1 MDDNRDQDRA
11 QGAQSDNQTASD
23 NQQAG
28 TGRSRPR
35 RRRRRPAA
43 TQASQAATTTT
54 STPEGGDGGDTGDAK
69 AEAPAAPKQG
79 GNRSGKQQGQRQGAQ
94 QAEASETPAAVD
106 GEGEGQTTSSSSR
119 RRRRRRRGSGQGQA
133 AATDA
138 ATQSEQS
145 PTQPAQGQRQQ
156 QSQDANAD
164 QASGQ
169 QRGRSRQGNGQQ
181 GGQRGQQGGGQQPV
195 QSGAQAQSGGGRG
208 RGRGRGRGGQTA
220 VPASEQVLGPEPG
233 RSVRRPRRDEE
244 PSERVEVARPLHQ
257 RGRRSAGGQGA
268 VADRVLTPVAS
279 SDQGIVPLGPI
290 GNDRLRVIPL
300 GGVGEVGKNMTAV
313 ECGRDIVLLD
323 CGSKFPEEDQRGID
337 LVIPDVSFITERIK
351 NFRGM
356 LITHGHEDH
365 IGGIPHI
372 IPQLKDLMKGPVPIY
387 GTPLAI
393 GFIERKLLEARME
406 KYVDLIPVN
415 AGETVQVGEMKAEF
429 IHVTHSIPDACAIA
443 LHTHVGTILD
453 TGDFKFDPS
462 PVMGGQT
469 DERRL
474 KRLGEKGILALFS
487 DTVRVETEGSTPSE
501 KVVMDTMADVI
512 GQAKGQVIIATFA
525 SNVSRIH
532 MALEAA
538 AKHGRKVAVAGRS
551 MEQNARVSI
560 DLGYLDPP
568 EGLLVPLD
576 DLLKMPK
583 EKRVIVST
591 GSQGEAAAALARI
604 AAGEHPKIRVGRGDV
619 ILVSATPIPGNEDT
633 ISKTIDNLFRRGCDV
648 IYSAL
653 NRGVHVSGHA
663 GRDELERMIKLV
675 RPKFAVPIHGEFRHM
690 ALYRDLCV
698 KNGIPR
704 DHVLLPEIGG
714 VIEFTKESAN
724 QRGRVK
730 SGNVLVDRLGD
741 RDDSQVVLRT
751 RENLTQDGFVLVTI
765 VLDRQSGELIAG
777 PELVAKG
784 LKPELNQAALR
795 EAERELRRTLER
807 RRKGEPQ
814 YGYVVQRTKE
824 TIGRS
829 LRRRSRSRP
838 LILPVVT
845 EL

>member
-1 MDDNRDQDRA
+1 M
-11 QGAQSDNQTASD
+11 
-23 NQQAG
+23 
-28 TGRSRPR
+28 
-35 RRRRRPAA
+35 
-43 TQASQAATTTT
+43 
-54 STPEGGDGGDTGDAK
+54 
-69 AEAPAAPKQG
+69 
-79 GNRSGKQQGQRQGAQ
+79 
-94 QAEASETPAAVD
+94 
-106 GEGEGQTTSSSSR
+106 
-119 RRRRRRRGSGQGQA
+119 
-133 AATDA
+133 
-138 ATQSEQS
+138 
-145 PTQPAQGQRQQ
+145 
-156 QSQDANAD
+156 
-164 QASGQ
+164 
-169 QRGRSRQGNGQQ
+169 
-181 GGQRGQQGGGQQPV
+181 
-195 QSGAQAQSGGGRG
+195 
-208 RGRGRGRGGQTA
+208 
-220 VPASEQVLGPEPG
+220 
-233 RSVRRPRRDEE
+233 RRPRRDEE
-244 PSERVEVARPLHQ
+244 PSERVEITRPLHQ
-257 RGRRSAGGQGA
+257 RGRRSSGGKGAG
-268 VADRVLTPVAS
+268 VDRVLTPANAV
-279 SDQGIVPLGPI
+279 DLGLTPLGPI
-290 GNDRLRVIPL
+290 GNDKLRVIPL

-337 LVIPDVSFITERIK
+337 LVVPDVSFIIERIK
-351 NFRGM
+351 NFRGI

-372 IPQLKDLMKGPVPIY
+372 IPQLKGLMKGPVPIY

-393 GFIERKLLEARME
+393 GFIERKLLEARLE
-406 KYVDLIPVN
+406 KYVELIPVK
-415 AGETVQVGEMKAEF
+415 AGETVQIGGMKAEF

-443 LHTHVGTILD
+443 LHTSVGTILD

-462 PVMGGQT
+462 PVMGDRT

-474 KRLGEKGILALFS
+474 KRLGEKGVLALFS

-512 GQAKGQVIIATFA
+512 GKSKGQVIIATFA

-633 ISKTIDNLFRRGCDV
+633 ITKTIDNLYRRGCDV

-751 RENLTQDGFVLVTI
+751 RENLTQDGFVVVTI

-829 LRRRSRSRP
+829 LHRRSRSRP